1 MSYRYEDKIVLSPS
15 EFRVLKANLLN
26 ISLKHLHEPRV
37 INSVYFDNLNF
48 DSFNLSEEGVVPRK
62 KIRIRNYPQT
72 KNQHYFLEEKV
83 TSDDGRFKQSKQIDL
98 IKVNKFLN
106 FGYIDQDLGLM
117 KASIGIRYLREY
129 YSFQGLRITFDQ
141 NIKYFSYK
149 KKTMFAPELWN
160 IVEIKY
166 KNISDLEK
174 IDHLNTYPKERFSKY
189 CRGIINSK
197 THINTA

>member
-15 EFRVLKANLLN
+15 ELRVLKANLLN

-106 FGYIDQDLGLM
+106 FGYIDKDLGLM
-117 KASIGIRYLREY
+117 KASIEIRYLREY

-149 KKTMFAPELWN
+149 RKIMFTPELWN
-160 IVEIKY
+160 VVEIKY

-174 IDHLNTYPKERFSKY
+174 IDHLNSYPRERFSKY

-197 THINTA
+197 THINIA